1 MSTIVY
7 CPDDF
12 LHSQLPAFISIQDD
26 KGEISWKE
34 CCDLY
39 ERLEDR
45 MTPSTTLHFEV
56 HQDYSQYLEKAMA
69 KAMDARD
76 THSSRSK
83 RLSQLRFGLME
94 VFKVPVF

>member
-1 MSTIVY
+1 
-7 CPDDF
+7 
-12 LHSQLPAFISIQDD
+12 
-26 KGEISWKE
+26 
-34 CCDLY
+34 
-39 ERLEDR
+39 

-83 RLSQLRFGLME
+83 RLSQLRFGLRE